1 MNKNQYRIA
10 RRMFRDN
17 GRYALQWMRKDI
29 GEEMARIVAIRTDHL
44 ADREELFRD
53 MGWGIQLSKS
63 IALDI
68 AARRAIL
75 MLSPMERTPPFIA
88 NPLWGAR
95 VLALAA

>member
-29 GEEMARIVAIRTDHL
+29 GEEMARIIAIRKDDL
-44 ADREELFRD
+44 ADREELFCD
-53 MGWGIQLSKS
+53 MGWAIPLSKS

-68 AARRAIL
+68 AARRAIR
-75 MLSPMERTPPFIA
+75 MVSPMERTPLLIA
-88 NPLWGAR
+88 NTLGGAT

>member
-17 GRYALQWMRKDI
+17 GHYALQWMRKDI
-29 GEEMARIVAIRTDHL
+29 GEEMARIIAIRKDDL
-44 ADREELFRD
+44 ADREEVFRD

-68 AARRAIL
+68 AARRAN
-75 MLSPMERTPPFIA
+75 PMVDGMEQMPALVA
-88 NPLWGAR
+88 NTLGGAR